1 MKSPSRRS
9 IFTVTLL
16 AFATVALALPVA
28 ASANVRVTGVDASQY
43 PTIRATVISSAG
55 PSYGPALTENGLHV
69 TGLQAVNLANS
80 KSVVLAIDRSRSMRG
95 TKFANAIAAARQ
107 FVASKPGSDSVSVM
121 TFASSVAAVSRF
133 SQNSGDSDAALQ
145 SLSIDP
151 RQGTAL
157 YDAVNS
163 AVKVLSAQQGAKVLI
178 LLTDGADTT
187 STHTLQTAALTARDH
202 NVLVYAIGIEGKGY
216 TPVPL
221 ERLSRDSGG
230 TFYAASSPQALAR
243 VYSAIA
249 GALRNT
255 WRVSYVTAARPGD
268 NIHVQ
273 AAVAGAGTGAASLR
287 IPLSFGLQPAP
298 PPSNLIPPRAYGPTG
313 PIAVGFAVAALV
325 LLALF
330 FVFAAYRGSWVR
342 NRIAAHVGET
352 KATTKES
359 RRERRL
365 AALQTIFRATE
376 GTFGNLKQW
385 RWVQRMLERAALPLR
400 TVEFFWIMIGSA
412 LGLAILAAAAGQA
425 APIVLAMMLGGGA
438 IPFVFVWLK
447 MRKRLRAFEDQLPDV
462 LITIAAA
469 LKAGHSFKQGLQAV
483 VDEGQPPAS
492 EEFKRVLTETSL
504 GRPMDEALAD
514 MAQRCG
520 SKNFEFAITA
530 VTIQRQVGGSL
541 ATLFDM
547 VADTVRQRQQFAR
560 KIRSLTAMGRMGS
573 YTLIGIPFFLAF
585 AITFLNPAYMRPLYH
600 TGSGHLM
607 IGVGL
612 VLMAIGSAILKKIVS
627 FRG

>member
-1 MKSPSRRS
+1 VRHPRRRS
-9 IFTVTLL
+9 IIKVVLVGLTL
-16 AFATVALALPVA
+16 AVLALPVA
-28 ASANVRVTGVDASQY
+28 ASAGVRLTGLDSSQY

-55 PSYGPALTENGLHV
+55 PRFHPALTEDGIHV
-69 TGLQAVNLANS
+69 TGFQAVNLANS

-95 TKFANAIAAARQ
+95 AKFANAIAAARQ
-107 FVASKPGSDSVSVM
+107 FVASKPGSDRVSV
-121 TFASSVAAVSRF
+121 VAFGSNVVAVSRF
-133 SQNSGDSDAALQ
+133 SQNRGDADAALQ
-145 SLSIDP
+145 GLSIDR

-157 YDAVNS
+157 YDAVGD
-163 AVKVLSAQQGAKVLI
+163 AVKVLTPQSGARVLI
-178 LLTDGADTT
+178 LLTDGADTS
-187 STHTLQTAALTARDH
+187 STHSLAAAAAVARDH
-202 NVLVYAIGIEGKGY
+202 NVLVYSIGIAGKDY
-216 TPVPL
+216 TPAPL
-221 ERLSRDSGG
+221 QELAQDSGG
-230 TFYAASSPQALAR
+230 TYYRANSSSALAH
-243 VYSAIA
+243 VYAAIA

-255 WRVSYVTAARPGD
+255 WRVQYVTAARPGD

-273 AAVAGAGTGAASLR
+273 AAVAGAGTALSWTQ
-287 IPLSFGLQPAP
+287 IPASFGMPAAP
-298 PPSNLIPPRAYGPTG
+298 PPSKLVPPRAYGPTG
-313 PIAVGFAVAALV
+313 PVAVGLAVACLV
-325 LLALF
+325 LLALV
-330 FVFAAYRGSWVR
+330 FVFGAYRGSWVR
-342 NRIAAHVGET
+342 SRIAVHVGET
-352 KATTKES
+352 KTTTKQA
-359 RRERRL
+359 RRDRRV
-365 AALQTIFRATE
+365 AALQTVFRATE
-376 GTFGNLKQW
+376 AMFGNLKQW
-385 RWVQRMLERAALPLR
+385 RWVQRMLEQGSVPLR

-412 LGLAILAAAAGQA
+412 LGLALLAALAGQHA
-425 APIVLAMMLGGGA
+425 LVIMGMLLGGAA

-447 MRKRLRAFEDQLPDV
+447 MRRRLRAFEDQLPDL
-462 LITIAAA
+462 LITIAAS

-504 GRPMDEALAD
+504 GRPMDEALSA

-541 ATLFDM
+541 ASLFDM

-600 TGSGHLM
+600 TQAGHLM
-607 IGVGL
+607 IGIGL
-612 VLMAIGSAILKKIVS
+612 VLMTIGSALLKKIVS